1 MEDMQDI
8 EKAIVEQKEWS
19 ARYKMLEPLCY
30 TDGELLIRP
39 VASREEL
46 AKESKALNHCAICYE
61 DLVKSGRMHILFI
74 RKASDPETPYFTLS
88 ISFRYGDGLVTY
100 RGYNN
105 EPPTIKIKE
114 FVAKWFAEKV
124 IPQ

>member
-1 MEDMQDI
+1 MEDI
-8 EKAIVEQKEWS
+8 EMAIAEQEEWD
-19 ARYKMLEPLCY
+19 AQYEMLEPLCY

-39 VASREEL
+39 VMSREEL
-46 AKESKALNHCAICYE
+46 IKESKALNHCAICYA
-61 DLVKSGRMHILFI
+61 DKAKSGQTHILLI
-74 RKASDPETPYFTLS
+74 RKVSEPETPYFTLS

-105 EPPTIKIKE
+105 ESPTIKIKE

-124 IPQ
+124 IPR